1 MVKQQKPVEK
11 KIILNISS
19 VVETFKNTEIIYYQT
34 RTDVLPLDGNVSV
47 LRTGAN
53 GAQFKCTPPI
63 YYKSGHGNNDE

>member
-34 RTDVLPLDGNVSV
+34 RTDVLPLDGNVCISFAHRRKR
-47 LRTGAN
+47 RT
-53 GAQFKCTPPI
+53 I
-63 YYKSGHGNNDE
+63 